1 MKRKYFLFR
10 KEDLSLVSSSSS
22 DTGKGLSVFGVSADS
37 MSYITA
43 IKGGVVL
50 YFNNATPYEDNS
62 LTNGESFEKTVVTVN
77 CEEGKEVDLV
87 ESIMN
92 FLGSENSPTIM
103 RFDSVDQSSSLKEVK
118 TSVGLG
124 AVVKSHPINRVSK
137 KPSLQLDNAFTPAT
151 GNVVNDIDFFDADD
165 RPILDLEGEVAT
177 FDTSSPFDITAW
189 VNNGTGG
196 STYDVD
202 ASSCVGTITQATSVS
217 GLSKNAVTFG
227 ASTYCVLSNTLT
239 VKEDYTLYLVYA
251 STAGTQGSF
260 YGSANGETSGFTKKD
275 EHLGQQTTTNGLIGV
290 RHQGRTA
297 LPAFAPTTDYFFPA
311 NASNGYDSSDPKFQE
326 CFVFVIRRDSRGN
339 IFAYNHLG
347 DVVAEI
353 DALDVPQ
360 NILDLGTTSGDTTG
374 ALVIDQIGSSGGDTG
389 SSFKGQLARFGVIEK
404 DLGDERCRNLAEQ
417 LFNLYES

>member
-118 TSVGLG
+118 TSVALG

-137 KPSLQLDNAFTPAT
+137 KPSLQLDDAFTPAT
-151 GNVVNDIDFFDADD
+151 GNVVNDIDFFLAEDK
-165 RPILDLEGEVAT
+165 PVLDLEGEVAT

-202 ASSCVGTITQATSVS
+202 ASACVGTIIQATSVD
-217 GLSKNAVTFG
+217 GLSKNAVNLPANGF
-227 ASTYCVLSNTLT
+227 CVLSNTLT

-251 STAGTQGSF
+251 SVAEFTGPL
-260 YGSANGETSGFTKKD
+260 YGSSDGTSVGFTANDDHPSK
-275 EHLGQQTTTNGLIGV
+275 QSPTQGLIGV
-290 RHQGRTA
+290 RHKGRTA
-297 LPAFAPTTDYFFPA
+297 NPASSKTQGYFFP
-311 NASNGYDSSDPKFQE
+311 DPDTQK
-326 CFVFVIRRDSRGN
+326 CYVFVIRRDKFGN

-347 DVVAEI
+347 DVVAEM
-353 DALDVPQ
+353 DALDIPQ
-360 NILDLGTTSGDTTG
+360 KTLDLGTTSGDTTG
-374 ALVIDQIGSSGGDTG
+374 SLVIDQIGSSGGNFT
-389 SSFKGQLARFGVIEK
+389 SSFKGQLARFGVVEK